1 MAAGSPFKGFVS
13 FWTAACLINVYLLPH
28 TSYGGAS
35 QYSLR
40 FYGTG
45 TFQQDRVKIKID
57 APQVPADIGAGSFSI
72 EFWMKGTAAANT
84 TPNHG
89 YRVANDT
96 EEFAS
101 DWISGNI
108 IIDRDIFGP
117 GPDWGISV
125 HRNGVGSNVGVL
137 RFGTE
142 GAAGGDAAH
151 TLQTTGGVNLL
162 DGAWHHVCVVRDVTT
177 GRKHIYLDGMHNVSS
192 GPGVSDDNI
201 SYPNG
206 YTDPSWPWNPYIVF
220 GAEKHDYDPSSYPSF
235 SGWLDEVRLWNIAL
249 TPTQVAAYMNST
261 VAPGTPGLVAMYRFE
276 EGNGT
281 TINDT
286 SGGGS
291 HGTLTAGIP
300 GNGEWSTDTPSSF
313 VPVGISL
320 FELH

>member
-1 MAAGSPFKGFVS
+1 MTARLRSKDARLFAVAAISVVISSCPLAGS
-13 FWTAACLINVYLLPH
+13 A
-28 TSYGGAS
+28 GAS

-45 TFQQDRVKIKID
+45 SAQQDRVKIKID
-57 APQVPADIGAGSFSI
+57 NPQVPADIGEGSFSI
-72 EFWMKGTAAANT
+72 EFWMKSTAAANT

-89 YRVANDT
+89 YRAPNDT

-108 IIDRDIFGP
+108 IIDRDIFGA

-142 GAAGGDAAH
+142 GAPGGDAAH

-162 DGAWHHVCVVRDVTT
+162 DGAWHHVCVVRDVST
-177 GRKHIYLDGMHNVSS
+177 GQKHIYIDGQHNVSS
-192 GPGVSDDNI
+192 SAGVSDDNL
-201 SYPNG
+201 SYPDG
-206 YTDPSWPWNPYIVF
+206 YADPSWPWNPYIVF
-220 GAEKHDYDPSSYPSF
+220 GAEKHDYDSSSYPSF
-235 SGWLDEVRLWNIAL
+235 NGWLDEVRLWNIAL
-249 TPTQVAAYMNST
+249 TPSQIAAYMNST

-276 EGNGT
+276 EGIGT
-281 TINDT
+281 VINDT

-291 HGTLTAGIP
+291 HGTLTAGIV

-313 VPVGISL
+313 VPAGISF
-320 FELH
+320 FELY